1 MVYYIHP
8 LWQFAATILAVY
20 VFYLGWPRLLAAFSG
35 KKAVFLWKRHVSL
48 GLITLTALLVG
59 LVGGAAVTAYYWGGT
74 GYTRH
79 HYLIGLAMGPLM
91 VFGLVSGLLLDRQ
104 KGKYKKLPVL
114 HGLNNTAVLF
124 LALVQ
129 IWTGLNVVRFF
140 ILD

>member
-1 MVYYIHP
+1 MLFIHP
-8 LWQFAATILAVY
+8 VWQFVATILGIY
-20 VFYLGWPRLLAAFSG
+20 VFYLGWPRLWATFSG
-35 KKAVFLWKRHVSL
+35 GKAAFLWKRHVSL

-59 LVGGAAVTAYYWGGT
+59 LVGGAAVTSYYWGGT